1 MKKRDLP
8 RSIGSRLGGKGKDL
22 AELTCVFLVVVAIAT
37 PARSDPWADA
47 YDPAA
52 KTRFIPVELWTGAEW
67 DGAKVIKAGK
77 ADLTFGAGGAKRITG
92 PEPFVRPDTNETI
105 LIYRRIN
112 RDKTQLFTVSSK
124 KDGLGRVYDSRIDK
138 KPCSDE
144 VKFPLGLWRQGET
157 REYKLHCGPRT
168 RTIRM
173 TIEDIDFVHAGVPHS
188 LRYRW
193 ILEGAGRGGD
203 NTYVYSPGKGNVEVV
218 ENVR

>member
-1 MKKRDLP
+1 MALSKV
-8 RSIGSRLGGKGKDL
+8 SVACL
-22 AELTCVFLVVVAIAT
+22 ALALFAAAPVRA
-37 PARSDPWADA
+37 DPWAESYDA
-47 YDPAA
+47 AT
-52 KTRFIPVELWTGAEW
+52 KTRFIPVELWTGADW
-67 DGAKVIKAGK
+67 DGAKVIKVGK
-77 ADLTFGAGGAKRITG
+77 SDLTFGKQGEKRVTG

-112 RDKTQLFTVSSK
+112 RGKTQLFTVSSK

-144 VKFPLGLWRQGET
+144 VKFPLGLWQQGET

-168 RTIRM
+168 RTIRI
-173 TIEDIDFVHAGVPHS
+173 TIEDIDYVNAGEPHS

-193 ILEGAGRGGD
+193 ILEGGGRGSD
-203 NTYVYSPGKGNVEVV
+203 NSYIYSPGKGDVEVV